1 MIATKIRVV
10 ALPAAPI
17 LVLDVVVLLTLGG
30 FLVPLFDTAP
40 LLAIVFFLL
49 LRLFFFFLLPLL
61 PLWYALHVYFAAKNK
76 AGLTFSTE
84 VGAVSAF
91 LAISLGWNWPW
102 AVLLILLPPVLIWV
116 PWAAKV
122 LLQTQPPESP

>member
-1 MIATKIRVV
+1 MIGRTIRMV

-17 LVLDVVVLLTLGG
+17 LVLDVLVLLTLGG
-30 FLVPLFDTAP
+30 FLVPLFDMAP

-61 PLWYALHVYFAAKNK
+61 PSWYALHVYFAAKNN
-76 AGLTFSTE
+76 ARLTFSTG
-84 VGAVSAF
+84 VGTLSAF

-102 AVLLILLPPVLIWV
+102 AVLLTLLPPVLIWA
-116 PWAAKV
+116 PWAAKI
-122 LLQTQPPESP
+122 LLHTQQPESP